1 MEEKETKENFFV
13 KGAQEFKAFINRG
26 NVVDMAVGVVMGSAF
41 GSIINSFVDDLLMP
55 IFGLLMGGKGVSDL
69 SFRINNATIAYGAF
83 IQTVLDFVIIAFCVF
98 IMVKLFSKLRRPAKK
113 EEVSQK
119 SAEVELL
126 EEIRDLLKKKK

>member
-1 MEEKETKENFFV
+1 MEGKEKKENFFV
-13 KGAQEFKAFINRG
+13 KGAQEFKTFINRG

-69 SFRINNATIAYGAF
+69 SFRINNATIAYGSF
-83 IQTVLDFVIIAFCVF
+83 IQTVLDFLIIAFCVF
-98 IMVKLFSKLRRPAKK
+98 IMVKLFSKLRHSEKK
-113 EEVSQK
+113 EETTQK